1 MKRGL
6 LVLLG
11 VVGLALVLALPA
23 FAAGDLIESVVKD
36 CEKELMT
43 FCRDVTLGEGRGLA
57 CLYAYE
63 DKLSP
68 KCEYA
73 LYNAAAQLER
83 AINALAYA
91 VNECRDDLNLYCADR
106 KLGGGRLLRCLEK
119 NEAYVSKRCKSALK
133 DTGLK

>member
-106 KLGGGRLLRCLEK
+106 KRTSRSGASRR
-119 NEAYVSKRCKSALK
+119 
-133 DTGLK
+133 